1 MKTTSLNEKTIKLNN
16 VETLT
21 LTQLKDLVNLLENG
35 IEENEISLEYE
46 IENFGFV
53 EELKIEKDYLNENK
67 MTVTKY

>member
-1 MKTTSLNEKTIKLNN
+1 MKTISLNEKTIKLNN

-21 LTQLKDLVNLLENG
+21 LTQLKDLVSLLENG
-35 IEENEISLEYE
+35 IEENETSLEYE

-67 MTVTKY
+67 MTVSKY

>member
-1 MKTTSLNEKTIKLNN
+1 MKTISLNEKTIKLNN

-21 LTQLKDLVNLLENG
+21 LTQLKDLVSLLENG
-35 IEENEISLEYE
+35 IEENETSLEYE

-67 MTVTKY
+67 MTVIKY

>member
-1 MKTTSLNEKTIKLNN
+1 MKTISLNEKTIKLNN

-21 LTQLKDLVNLLENG
+21 LTQLKDLVSLLENG
-35 IEENEISLEYE
+35 IEENETSLEYE
-46 IENFGFV
+46 IKNFGFV

>member
-1 MKTTSLNEKTIKLNN
+1 MKTISLNEKTIKLNN

-21 LTQLKDLVNLLENG
+21 LTQLKDLVSLLENG
-35 IEENEISLEYE
+35 IEENETSLEYE

-53 EELKIEKDYLNENK
+53 EELKIEKDHLNENK

>member
-1 MKTTSLNEKTIKLNN
+1 MKTISLNEKTIKLNN

-35 IEENEISLEYE
+35 IEENETSLEYE

>member
-1 MKTTSLNEKTIKLNN
+1 MKIISLNEKTIKLNN

-21 LTQLKDLVNLLENG
+21 LTQLKDLVSLLENG
-35 IEENEISLEYE
+35 IEENETSLEYE

>member
-1 MKTTSLNEKTIKLNN
+1 MKTISLNEKTIKLNN

-21 LTQLKDLVNLLENG
+21 LTQLKDLVSLLENG
-35 IEENEISLEYE
+35 IEENETSLEYE

>member
-1 MKTTSLNEKTIKLNN
+1 MKTISLNEKTIKLNN

-21 LTQLKDLVNLLENG
+21 LTQLKDLVSLLENG
-35 IEENEISLEYE
+35 IEENETSLEYE

-67 MTVTKY
+67 MTDTKY